1 MFIISK
7 QLTCQKYI
15 YKIHSSRLRKEKWK
29 LTLPIDEARRND
41 EVISLADSQVLR
53 WIDEM
58 NGITDAD
65 DKAKEIKVQIRKIKK
80 EPNNIQNKRKIKKLY
95 SELDA
100 LQYKPDYMCLIID
113 KEKDYY
119 RACRGF
125 SINGINYKRLLGTN
139 GGIKNETIVFV
150 SERVHDE
157 LARRID
163 NGRNPDKALV
173 TAKLEAYKALTCSA
187 STPVSMPNGILVVND
202 CETKFLSDIIYLT
215 DECDGEPIMEERKAH
230 EITLDASDGFG
241 TMMPSLAERWSEE
254 LGLDYV
260 VSGVNT
266 RFSFEKGMVFT
277 FDHVNFAKKI
287 AGEKYI
293 VKDAWGNDVDVRN
306 VELILTTSMVK
317 LWDSYNSCEEYVR
330 TSIENGYT
338 FGIPKT
344 CPKVLENERT
354 LNYQFIQSYD
364 MDDDDIEELIS
375 PTMQEIKDVL
385 GGDWRKTI
393 LFLKGSG
400 LNEDNIERLDND
412 IAKALMIDKRMIDD
426 PFIQSA
432 IYQSIRNRINEA
444 KVGVL
449 KVHGNYSIVSGDPF
463 ALCQSIFGLKV
474 TGLLKSG
481 EIYNQYWADIGSEK
495 LACYRAP
502 MTCHNNIRLVHP
514 ASNDEVRYWYRYMKT
529 CTIFNAWDTAS
540 AALNGMD
547 YDGDLVMLT
556 DNDVLVRKLKPQPAL
571 MCAQRKAEKRISTDE
586 DFIRSNIESF
596 GNDIGQTTNWI
607 TSMFEVRSHFNP
619 ESKEYKE
626 LSYRIRC
633 GQLYQQNAID
643 KAKGIICKPMPK
655 SWHDRH
661 TVNKIEDD
669 DTKRFYRSIVA
680 DKKPYFMRY
689 IYPSLMKQYNTYIK
703 NTNRNALREFQMTVD
718 EMMSMPFENLSE
730 RQRDFLRYYSY
741 RMPVGVGNCIMN
753 KICRRFEQEFDGH
766 IGRHNASVK
775 FDYTIMKSGNE
786 YSTSQFYAVKRL
798 YEDYN
803 KRLQNYMVFA
813 DYERVDECDSIFEI
827 STMNSDFRR
836 ECSSV
841 CPNEQTLCDIIL
853 DICYSKNSTKKFAWS
868 MCGETIINN
877 LLSKNNFA
885 ISFPVIDANGDIS
898 YSGEQYS
905 LKTKT
910 IEVNE

>member
-1 MFIISK
+1 
-7 QLTCQKYI
+7 
-15 YKIHSSRLRKEKWK
+15 
-29 LTLPIDEARRND
+29 
-41 EVISLADSQVLR
+41 
-53 WIDEM
+53 M

-215 DECDGEPIMEERKAH
+215 DECDGEPMMEERKAQ

-277 FDHVNFAKKI
+277 FDHVDFAKKI

-293 VKDAWGNDVDVRN
+293 VKDAWGDDVDVRS

>member
-1 MFIISK
+1 
-7 QLTCQKYI
+7 
-15 YKIHSSRLRKEKWK
+15 
-29 LTLPIDEARRND
+29 
-41 EVISLADSQVLR
+41 
-53 WIDEM
+53 M

-202 CETKFLSDIIYLT
+202 CETKFLSNIIYLT
-215 DECDGEPIMEERKAH
+215 DECDGEPIMEERKAQ

-277 FDHVNFAKKI
+277 FDHVDFAKKI

-330 TSIENGYT
+330 TSVENGYT

-474 TGLLKSG
+474 TGLLKPG

-836 ECSSV
+836 ECFSA

>member
-1 MFIISK
+1 
-7 QLTCQKYI
+7 
-15 YKIHSSRLRKEKWK
+15 
-29 LTLPIDEARRND
+29 
-41 EVISLADSQVLR
+41 
-53 WIDEM
+53 M

-215 DECDGEPIMEERKAH
+215 DECDGEPIMEERKAQ

-277 FDHVNFAKKI
+277 FDHVDFAKKI

-643 KAKGIICKPMPK
+643 KAKGIICNPMPK

>member
-1 MFIISK
+1 
-7 QLTCQKYI
+7 
-15 YKIHSSRLRKEKWK
+15 
-29 LTLPIDEARRND
+29 
-41 EVISLADSQVLR
+41 
-53 WIDEM
+53 M

-80 EPNNIQNKRKIKKLY
+80 EPNNIQNRRKIKKLY
-95 SELDA
+95 SELDS

-215 DECDGEPIMEERKAH
+215 DECDGEPMMEERKAQ

-277 FDHVNFAKKI
+277 FDHVDFAKKI

-293 VKDAWGNDVDVRN
+293 VKDAWGDDVDVRS

>member
-163 NGRNPDKALV
+163 NGRNPNKELV

-202 CETKFLSDIIYLT
+202 CETNFLSDIIYLT
-215 DECDGEPIMEERKAH
+215 DECDGEPMMEERKSQ

-277 FDHVNFAKKI
+277 FDHVDFAEKI
-287 AGEKYI
+287 AGEKYV
-293 VKDAWGNDVDVRN
+293 VKDAWGDDVDVRN

-317 LWDSYNSCEEYVR
+317 LWDSYDSCEDYIR
-330 TSIENGYT
+330 TSIDNGYT

-364 MDDDDIEELIS
+364 MNDDDIEELIA